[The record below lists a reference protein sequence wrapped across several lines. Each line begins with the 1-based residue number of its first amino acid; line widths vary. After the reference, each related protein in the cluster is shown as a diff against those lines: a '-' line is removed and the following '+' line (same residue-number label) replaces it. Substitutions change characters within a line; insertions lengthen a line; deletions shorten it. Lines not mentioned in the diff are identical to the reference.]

1 MNLGYTYATDKA
13 VLEAAFV
20 LPKRDRDRLRRAF
33 EQLSGNPF
41 HPPEYEFIRPGESR
55 VHVNRFGHWLVSWR
69 ADHAVREVRIVGI
82 ERIPL
87 RS

>member
-20 LPKRDRDRLRRAF
+20 LPKRDRDRLQRAF
-33 EQLSGNPF
+33 EQLADNPF
-41 HPPEYEFIRPGESR
+41 HRPDFELPRPDRAVVQVS
-55 VHVNRFGHWLVSWR
+55 RFGHWLVSWW
-69 ADHAVREVRIVGI
+69 ADHAVKEVRIVGI

-87 RS
+87 R